1 MLQNYLVLKP
11 TGEGNIRGRSCV
23 VAVFGT
29 TKNMRVVG
37 NIPYL
42 VHGMCVKFDLTSDNH
57 VKDYQLDMTP
67 NNVAALERAGINPEE
82 YEIVLTRHMKLKSE
96 GIGWNVAKLGLD
108 KIYEILPF
116 GQADRIHKEMVNDMK
131 EETRMNAIQEEIIQN
146 ARMRKQIAYNMN
158 EYLSYFNGVE
168 RKGAYAH
175 LAMVTK
181 RMCVEREN
189 FQYTGG
195 IIWDKK
201 MQIKEQYILNN
212 ILTRIDNEYELL
224 TEAQI
229 ELFVK
234 SRSFKQRGLSDEQA
248 AVLKCLLTSKPCII
262 KGGAGT
268 GKTVL
273 AIYFIKCLMDILHRN
288 TNFDDLD
295 EVLPEDSPILQSAQL
310 VKIIK
315 EHKDL
320 NIAFVVPTPS
330 FRETV
335 KKIFKATRGLKPNMV
350 IGPNDIAKK
359 DYDIVIVDEAHRLQ
373 RRQDLVNYGAYD
385 AVCDKLNLDHS
396 ATQLDWIMAKKRPVT
411 VIFYDS
417 KQRVKTTDMLDESF
431 NSFVDGAEVIT
442 LGTQLRIQ
450 GGNEYIEFINKLLNN
465 EKASYVSD
473 KYDLVVFDDYG
484 EMEQAIKDQNKK
496 NEGLCRVVAGISYP
510 YSTHM
515 RDKVAKKELDV
526 DVDGDG
532 KYLRM
537 WNLGFNDPT
546 FITDEAHK
554 DEIGCVYTCQGYDL
568 NYVGV
573 ILGPDIFYNTET
585 KQIDIHIDKC
595 TDKKTKVKG
604 DIEATKKNILHQ
616 YLVLLT
622 RGIYGTYIYAVDKNL
637 RDYLNECIKTKKEDL
652 N

>member
-1 MLQNYLVLKP
+1 MGELTKTKYRCFSFNEEDIEKIKDQLEKGQNWP
-11 TGEGNIRGRSCV
+11 V
-23 VAVFGT
+23 V
-29 TKNMRVVG
+29 
-37 NIPYL
+37 
-42 VHGMCVKFDLTSDNH
+42 
-57 VKDYQLDMTP
+57 
-67 NNVAALERAGINPEE
+67 
-82 YEIVLTRHMKLKSE
+82 
-96 GIGWNVAKLGLD
+96 
-108 KIYEILPF
+108 
-116 GQADRIHKEMVNDMK
+116 
-131 EETRMNAIQEEIIQN
+131 
-146 ARMRKQIAYNMN
+146 
-158 EYLSYFNGVE
+158 
-168 RKGAYAH
+168 
-175 LAMVTK
+175 
-181 RMCVEREN
+181 
-189 FQYTGG
+189 
-195 IIWDKK
+195 
-201 MQIKEQYILNN
+201 YILNGDKEAYVGETN
-212 ILTRIDNEYELL
+212 NAYKRMGQHLDNKKRAVMKDILLLLNDSFNKSATLDIENKLIQFMHADGKFELQNENAGQSVQHNYY
-224 TEAQI
+224 
-229 ELFVK
+229 
-234 SRSFKQRGLSDEQA
+234 QRGLYEECFNVIWKELKKRKLANKTLYEIRNSEIFKYSPYKELTEEQFTC
-248 AVLKCLLTSKPCII
+248 VESLLKMTGTALEKGLSKKLVIQ
-262 KGGAGT
+262 GGAGT

-373 RRQDLVNYGAYD
+373 RRQDLVNYDAYD

-526 DVDGDG
+526 DGDG